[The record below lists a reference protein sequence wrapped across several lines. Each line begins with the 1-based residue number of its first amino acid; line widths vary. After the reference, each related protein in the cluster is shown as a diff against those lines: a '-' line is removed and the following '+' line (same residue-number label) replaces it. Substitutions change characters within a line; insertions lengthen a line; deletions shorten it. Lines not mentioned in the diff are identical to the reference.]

1 MCNKCNALGSSRNH
15 CPPRSMEKLFSR
27 KLVPGS
33 RTLGDHCPTAH
44 SPGPY
49 PADLQAGPALVCPTI
64 SGLGPHS
71 RSRVPI
77 EELLRG
83 ANLSLCSLRVTDSQ
97 LISGGKCSRP
107 TWATQRTRPSCSL
120 SLSSVM
126 NRSLP
131 GASCSLLRWQVIYM
145 QMCLSVVAEAH
156 KQDNRSL
163 CGGCDVMEGG
173 ERPSSFCRES

>member
-1 MCNKCNALGSSRNH
+1 MCNECNALGSSRTH

-27 KLVPGS
+27 KLVPAS

-49 PADLQAGPALVCPTI
+49 PANLQARPALVCPTI

-71 RSRVPI
+71 RPRVPI

-83 ANLSLCSLRVTDSQ
+83 VKLSLCSLRVTDSQ
-97 LISGGKCSRP
+97 LIGGWKCSCP

-120 SLSSVM
+120 SLSSVI
-126 NRSLP
+126 NRVVTR
-131 GASCSLLRWQVIYM
+131 CSLLCWQVIYM
-145 QMCLSVVAEAH
+145 QMCLSVVVEAH